1 MCHGVIAGE
10 GVAKGVQALTSFL
23 DGHACGV
30 EGVDGAL
37 YHSYKQRRTEVPTK
51 KSSRAELLSEPL
63 LKQEDA
69 GQNSPWVVATTD
81 ESRWCR
87 CYFLLFFLVFFFS
100 CSKNVLRKN
109 ISILITRH
117 LL

>member
-1 MCHGVIAGE
+1 VCHGVIAGE

-63 LKQEDA
+63 LNYKQEDA

-81 ESRWCR
+81 KSRWCM
-87 CYFLLFFLVFFFS
+87 LFFRFFFVFFCFFFF
-100 CSKNVLRKN
+100 CVLKM
-109 ISILITRH
+109 S
-117 LL
+117 